1 MNPFKTAYAQAALT
15 IKRVSK
21 GTFSLTRAIII
32 TISIMAL
39 IIVGMATSGF
49 VGSIADRQQAA
60 TLRSVNAFTT
70 DVVTAGERWAVSRGL
85 VYTALKDPAPVS
97 RKTLDNIRR
106 HRLAGNRAMDA
117 ALSRF
122 EPQSVSERAIFDTFK
137 TADAEFAK
145 VETQALGAMRE
156 AGSLRDPELAMR
168 FLGAATRRITAAQ
181 ELRFT
186 TAAQAGTEGSI
197 ANLMMLKH
205 LSWEMGEYAGRE
217 RAIVAGQIA
226 ANEQVTPAQRA
237 TIIENRGRVLSA
249 WDALQVLKTASADRL
264 DMDEATDAARKTFF
278 ADYDRVRAGIY
289 MASDSGMPYP
299 MGAYEWFDAS
309 TQAIEPLLE
318 ITDAAEAATLFWVDR
333 QLESSLWSIVI
344 QASLLTAAVLAVL
357 GLIWVTVRH
366 VQQPMNEVMG
376 ATRLI
381 AKGRFDVRLPVE
393 ARALE
398 IGSIARTLAQFKDA
412 VAQREALEAAK
423 IEAERHNAE
432 AREAALAAEQRAVE
446 ERELRARQ
454 LADAGNDFTR
464 RMHETIST
472 LASAADEMSATAD
485 LMVEQLGNT
494 TGQLSEVARET
505 GNASSHVREAA
516 AAADQI
522 RLAISDIARQIEEQR
537 SSSSQAAEKSSD
549 TAGEVRRLS
558 DATGS
563 VGEMVGMIDDVA
575 KKTGLL
581 ALNATIEAARAG
593 EAGRGFAVV
602 AGEVKA
608 LSEQTGEA
616 TASAAA
622 TVGEMSGS
630 ITRSVSGFGQV
641 DEAIQRISQAATAIA
656 ATVRQQ
662 SEATEQLSH
671 GVEGAARIA
680 DTVATRARA
689 VDEGAGSVMAAAT
702 QVKAASG
709 ELAQLA
715 EAVRVDVEQFLNDL
729 QSAQAA

>member
-1 MNPFKTAYAQAALT
+1 
-15 IKRVSK
+15 
-21 GTFSLTRAIII
+21 
-32 TISIMAL
+32 
-39 IIVGMATSGF
+39 
-49 VGSIADRQQAA
+49 
-60 TLRSVNAFTT
+60 
-70 DVVTAGERWAVSRGL
+70 
-85 VYTALKDPAPVS
+85 
-97 RKTLDNIRR
+97 
-106 HRLAGNRAMDA
+106 
-117 ALSRF
+117 
-122 EPQSVSERAIFDTFK
+122 
-137 TADAEFAK
+137 
-145 VETQALGAMRE
+145 
-156 AGSLRDPELAMR
+156 
-168 FLGAATRRITAAQ
+168 
-181 ELRFT
+181 
-186 TAAQAGTEGSI
+186 
-197 ANLMMLKH
+197 
-205 LSWEMGEYAGRE
+205 
-217 RAIVAGQIA
+217 
-226 ANEQVTPAQRA
+226 
-237 TIIENRGRVLSA
+237 
-249 WDALQVLKTASADRL
+249 
-264 DMDEATDAARKTFF
+264 
-278 ADYDRVRAGIY
+278 
-289 MASDSGMPYP
+289 